1 MSDGDFLNA
10 RRKALEDSFFAQRDQ
25 ELLKQLHERLQEAT
39 QREALA
45 MVSGI
50 EDEEVLDFLLR
61 LNLSSETAAAL
72 TLVPLI
78 EVAWADGN
86 ISDEERQAILD
97 AASNHGVADD
107 APCCQLLESWLTAK
121 PDPRLLR
128 AWEQYVEALR
138 GTLSADDLSTLADK
152 VLGHAEA
159 VASAAGGVLG
169 IGKVSPSEKKVLG
182 ELRRVLQP

>member
-78 EVAWADGN
+78 EVAWA
-86 ISDEERQAILD
+86 
-97 AASNHGVADD
+97 
-107 APCCQLLESWLTAK
+107 
-121 PDPRLLR
+121 
-128 AWEQYVEALR
+128 
-138 GTLSADDLSTLADK
+138 
-152 VLGHAEA
+152 
-159 VASAAGGVLG
+159 
-169 IGKVSPSEKKVLG
+169 
-182 ELRRVLQP
+182 